1 MQSRLLEKIARKKEG
16 NRMKRTGIKRAA
28 ALAMA
33 AVLAAA
39 GAFGVY
45 AEESRFG
52 QPEFDLPCKAAVLME
67 QGSGTVLYA
76 KNPDIQLPEAS
87 ITKVMTLLLTFEA
100 LQAGKVHKEDLV
112 PVSEHSYSM
121 GGSQIWLEPGEQFT
135 LDEMLRAVC
144 VSSANDAA
152 VAVAE
157 FIGGSETVF
166 VEQMNRRAAE
176 LGMNNTHYV
185 NACGL
190 DAPGHVSSARDV
202 AILSR
207 EMLTKHPDITE
218 YTTIWTDSLRGGQT
232 QLVNTNKL
240 LRRYAG
246 TNGLKTGTTSGAG
259 VCITAS
265 ASRDGLDLIAVVL
278 GAADSDQRFAAAKA
292 LLDYG
297 FANFENGQIEKP
309 ENAPESLPVSGGE
322 SENAVLQYAL
332 PARLLLKKGEGAA
345 LQTTALLPEVLPA
358 PLEEGQKVGSVC
370 VKMGE
375 SVLAEYPVCAAK
387 AVPRL
392 KMHGAWLHILHGM
405 TVL

>member
-1 MQSRLLEKIARKKEG
+1 
-16 NRMKRTGIKRAA
+16 MKNTLCKRAA
-28 ALAMA
+28 ALLLAG
-33 AVLAAA
+33 VLAVGAA
-39 GAFGVY
+39 LPAL
-45 AEESRFG
+45 AAESRFG
-52 QPEFDLPCKAAVLME
+52 QPEFDLPCKAAVLIE
-67 QGSGTVLYA
+67 QQSGTVLYA

-100 LQAGKVHKEDLV
+100 LEAGKAHKEDIV

-135 LDEMLRAVC
+135 LDEMLRAIC

-157 FIGGSETVF
+157 YIGGSETVF

-207 EMLTKHPDITE
+207 EMLTKHPGITE

-240 LRRYAG
+240 LRRYTG
-246 TNGLKTGTTSGAG
+246 ITGLKTGTTGGAG

-278 GAADSDQRFAAAKA
+278 GSPSSAERFAAAES

-297 FANFENGQIEKP
+297 FANFENGRIEKP
-309 ENAPESLPVSGGE
+309 QEAPESLPVTGGE
-322 SENAVLQYAL
+322 AETVGLQYGL
-332 PARLLLKKGEGAA
+332 PAAILLQKGEAAA
-345 LQTTALLPEVLPA
+345 LQTELSLPETLAA
-358 PLEEGQKVGSVC
+358 PLQQGQAVGTLTVKSGGSV
-370 VKMGE
+370 
-375 SVLAEYPVCAAK
+375 LDEYPVCTAESVEA
-387 AVPRL
+387 L
-392 KMHGAWLHILHGM
+392 SLGGAWKRILKGM
-405 TVL
+405 TVM